1 MPKRMIWTV
10 PLRGHMTDETSATV
24 EHICPNCEFFYLH
37 GKSEWEDHPKCT
49 DCSHRGGMVDN
60 WKERAQGGA

>member
-1 MPKRMIWTV
+1 
-10 PLRGHMTDETSATV
+10 MTDETSATV